1 MDQGRRG
8 TTTAMYCK
16 IDGIERYPVSVFPKL
31 DMSRLGRMRARLF
44 LTLKTLPTNLI
55 PPTRNAST
63 VLLRDKAV
71 TNTHLALQIKS
82 SSIRIRAFGPQFRR
96 KRLQGLQHAL
106 ALDSV
111 RGDHTRA
118 ELLGRLWRRSEH
130 RGVVMD
136 PRIDEQYAAL
146 RLRLRGSTIVGAGA
160 ASEAVDTA
168 GLDVDARYLGP
179 VVCGKD
185 RELDRAAPGIR
196 RENRADVFVA
206 WTPVTTGEAKKN
218 KTPKRCF
225 FGGSGLRPTPVQY

>member
-16 IDGIERYPVSVFPKL
+16 IDGIEGYPVSVFPKL

-82 SSIRIRAFGPQFRR
+82 SGIRIRAFGPQLRR

-106 ALDSV
+106 ALGSV

-136 PRIDEQYAAL
+136 PRIDEQHAAL
-146 RLRLRGSTIVGAGA
+146 RLRLRRGSTIVGIGAGAGA
-160 ASEAVDTA
+160 ASEAVDPA
-168 GLDVDARYLGP
+168 GLDVDTRYLGP
-179 VVCGKD
+179 VVCGED

-196 RENRADVFVA
+196 REDCADVFVA
-206 WTPVTTGEAKKN
+206 WTPVTTGKAKK
-218 KTPKRCF
+218 
-225 FGGSGLRPTPVQY
+225 